1 MNWEAIGAIGEVAG
15 AIGVIATLLYLA
27 VQIRQNTR
35 AIRLNTFHSIS
46 EGFRSQASLVGGSEL
61 VAAVY
66 LMGLTR
72 PEELSQAEGVQF
84 YALMHNQVRGYED
97 AFYQHSEG
105 ALDARYWAGMHGQM
119 ISTSSQP
126 GFGQY
131 WKDRRGW
138 YSESFQCHVDDVLIP
153 SAEDFVLGGSA
164 EHRITDNRG

>member
-35 AIRLNTFHSIS
+35 AVRLNTFHGIN
-46 EGFRSQASLVGGSEL
+46 EGFRSQAALVGGSEL

-66 LMGLTR
+66 LTGLTR
-72 PEELSQAEGVQF
+72 PEELSQVERVQF

-97 AFYQHSEG
+97 AFYQYSEG
-105 ALDARYWAGMHGQM
+105 AIDSHYWAGMHGQM

-126 GFGQY
+126 GFDYY
-131 WKDRRGW
+131 WKDRRIW
-138 YSESFQCHVDDVLIP
+138 YSELFQCHVDDVLIP
-153 SAEDFVLGGSA
+153 GAKDFVLGGSA